1 MAASNFT
8 VMYNNSYSTKPCEI
22 PLKNW
27 QLELRYHSSMAHH
40 KLPGFQSYR
49 VSLLVIRGAHLFTK
63 AIIAS
68 QDFKLLLMTDNNFQ
82 TFNIDF

>member
-1 MAASNFT
+1 
-8 VMYNNSYSTKPCEI
+8 MYNNSYSTKPCEI

-49 VSLLVIRGAHLFTK
+49 VSLLVIRAK